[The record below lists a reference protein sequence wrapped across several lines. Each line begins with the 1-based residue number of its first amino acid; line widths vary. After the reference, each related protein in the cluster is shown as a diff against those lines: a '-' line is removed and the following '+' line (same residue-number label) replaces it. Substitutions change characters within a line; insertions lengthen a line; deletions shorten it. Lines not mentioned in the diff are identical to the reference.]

1 MLSLF
6 KDLEAPISKDHA
18 LRRAKELLIS
28 YLNKG
33 NVPSWDDFF
42 GELPTLTEANDLE
55 EVKCYFLKLTTWT
68 FLEEVLKEEGTE
80 FFFHSPDRSQRLS
93 LTGRKIEV
101 QIPLSEEDWQLWLEI
116 VSIKFKQN
124 WNVQQPFASF
134 YGSLFGKK
142 YRLSLIH
149 GSTSPNGH
157 SKLILRSL
165 ASVPHPLSS
174 FGDTKFIENIVR
186 QKSNLLVAG
195 STGSGK
201 TSLITSLLGLVE
213 DHEHLVVL
221 EDTYEIL
228 SPHPHQTRFLAGS
241 TMETSL
247 KSYLAYSLRLSPDRI
262 VLGEMR
268 SHEVVPFL
276 MAMNTGHKGLMGTI
290 HASSAIDSLH
300 RVALL
305 FSLYA
310 GEVQLSFEKIMELI
324 CRNLEY
330 VVFMEKKKVKEI
342 IRILG
347 CEKGIPFYETVTSEN
362 SKSLELEKAL
372 NLF

>member
-6 KDLEAPISKDHA
+6 KDLEAPITRDFA
-18 LRRAKELLIS
+18 LSRARELLIS

-33 NVPSWDDFF
+33 MIPRWEEFF
-42 GELPTLTEANDLE
+42 LELPTLDESDDLE
-55 EVKCYFLKLTTWT
+55 IVKTNFLKLTSWT
-68 FLEEVLKEEGTE
+68 FLEDILAQEATE
-80 FFFHSPDRSQRLS
+80 FFFHDPERSQRLS
-93 LTGRKIEV
+93 LSGEKISFKV
-101 QIPLSEEDWQLWLEI
+101 PLNADDWQLWLEI
-116 VSIKFKQN
+116 LSIHFKQN

-134 YGSLFGKK
+134 YGTLFGKRF
-142 YRLSLIH
+142 RLSLVH
-149 GSTSPNGH
+149 CSTSPNGI
-157 SKLILRSL
+157 SKLVLRSL
-165 ASVPHPLSS
+165 APIPHPLAA
-174 FGDTKFIENIVR
+174 FGDTEAIQTLVR
-186 QKSNLLVAG
+186 DKKNMLIAG

-201 TSLITSLLGLVE
+201 TSLLTSLLGLIE
-213 DHEHLVVL
+213 DEEHLVIL

-228 SPHPHQTRFLAGS
+228 SPHPHQTRFLSGVTA
-241 TMETSL
+241 ETSL
-247 KSYLAYSLRLSPDRI
+247 KAYLSYSLRLSPDRI

-290 HASSAIDSLH
+290 HASSAVDALH

-310 GEVQLSFEKIMELI
+310 GEANLSFEKVMELI

-330 VVFMEKKKVKEI
+330 VVFMEKKKVKEV

-347 CEKGIPFYETVTSEN
+347 CDKGVPFFETLDADAKN
-362 SKSLELEKAL
+362 LESF

>member
-6 KDLEAPISKDHA
+6 KDLEAPVTKDFA
-18 LRRAKELLIS
+18 LERAKELLVS

-33 NVPSWDDFF
+33 IIPRWEDFF
-42 GELPTLTEANDLE
+42 IELPTINESNDLE
-55 EVKCYFLKLTTWT
+55 SIKNYFLALTTWP
-68 FLEEVLKEEGTE
+68 FLEEILSVKGTE
-80 FFFHSPDRSQRLS
+80 YFFHSKTLSQRLNLNGEKTS
-93 LTGRKIEV
+93 FEV
-101 QIPLSEEDWQLWLEI
+101 PLDESDWQLWLEI
-116 VSIKFKQN
+116 ISIHFKQN

-134 YGSLFGKK
+134 YGTLFGQK

-149 GSTSPNGH
+149 GSTSPNGI
-157 SKLILRSL
+157 SKLVLRSL
-165 ASVPHPLSS
+165 ASTPHPLSS
-174 FGDTKFIENIVR
+174 FGETTQLETLMREKKNI
-186 QKSNLLVAG
+186 LIAG

-201 TSLITSLLGLVE
+201 TSLLTSLLDFVGK
-213 DHEHLVVL
+213 DDHLVIL
-221 EDTYEIL
+221 EDTYEIFT
-228 SPHPHQTRFLAGS
+228 PHLHQTRFLAGS
-241 TMETSL
+241 TVETSL
-247 KSYLAYSLRLSPDRI
+247 KSYLSYSLRLSPDRI

-290 HASSAIDSLH
+290 HASSAVDSLH

-310 GEVQLSFEKIMELI
+310 GEANLSFEKVMELI

-330 VVFMEKKKVKEI
+330 IVFMEKKKLKEV

-347 CEKGIPFYETVTSEN
+347 CDKGVPFYEN
-362 SKSLELEKAL
+362 LSKNEAEDFFK
-372 NLF
+372 